1 MQVIATSTC
10 NWVRPL
16 SHIKLPNRV
25 QLRWTS
31 HFKVVEHITR
41 CQHTRDRAAGA
52 ERGRENEL
60 KLHVHQYIPK
70 TNPFPRAGD
79 VTIIGAH
86 ANGFPKEMLEP
97 FWDDLHERMQREG
110 SRIRGIWIAD
120 IASQGRSGI
129 INERNLGP
137 DGMFIKTS
145 PIHIW

>member
-1 MQVIATSTC
+1 
-10 NWVRPL
+10 
-16 SHIKLPNRV
+16 
-25 QLRWTS
+25 
-31 HFKVVEHITR
+31 
-41 CQHTRDRAAGA
+41 
-52 ERGRENEL
+52 
-60 KLHVHQYIPK
+60 
-70 TNPFPRAGD
+70 
-79 VTIIGAH
+79 
-86 ANGFPKEMLEP
+86 MLEP